1 MKCFLILLTTSDT
14 LWKSNRQ
21 FNIDLE
27 MIVFKTVVT
36 SDVYEPSTR
45 KNFDI

>member
-1 MKCFLILLTTSDT
+1 MCLDT
-14 LWKSNRQ
+14 IDDIWHTLESNRQ

-27 MIVFKTVVT
+27 MIVLKTVVT